1 MSFYLQSTSSGPF
14 RPSTSTGRPRTG
26 RPRTA
31 TSTVGGVQQ
40 IVCAVAESRG
50 VSATVGL
57 CFVNMTTGECVL
69 SEICDS
75 QTYVRTMH
83 KLSVFDPTEILVPN
97 TAVIPRKSTLLSI
110 MEHYIPGA
118 TITQVPRK
126 YYNEQMGHD
135 YIQQLAFADDIAG
148 IKVAVSAKFYAISA
162 AAAALKHIELS
173 YTRFALNSLRI
184 KYQGSEGSMLIDFST
199 VHSLELIQN
208 LQNAKS
214 TECLFGLLNNTLTP
228 MGARLLRS
236 NVLQP
241 LTNVSTLNARLDA
254 LEEFTQHEDMFFQA
268 RQALKPFLDMDRLLT
283 SLITIP
289 VKPSLKHS
297 EQSINNI
304 IVLKQVLFCIAPVRE
319 SLVSGR
325 SELLMAIRDLCG
337 EERIEPVM
345 SLISNVINEDISFSK
360 SPLDLRN
367 QRCYAVKSG
376 VNGLLDVARQT
387 YKEATEDIHSLVAG
401 LAVEHDLPLELKFEV
416 GRGYYLRLSTLDLED
431 KSLPP
436 IFVNVVVQKKVVV
449 EFTTLELVKRNAKI
463 GDSLTEVLLMS
474 DKSVQQLVEDIRKEI
489 SALYKVC
496 EGIAMLDMIVSFAHL
511 CTIQDYVRPEF
522 TDTLA
527 IKAGR
532 HPIREKVHK
541 DKFVPND
548 VYASQQSRFQIITGC
563 NMSGK
568 STYLRSIALTAVIAQ
583 IGSYVPAQYASFPI
597 TQQLFAR
604 VSMDDGIEANAS
616 TFASEMRETAF
627 ILHNL
632 GKGSLIIMD
641 ELGRGTSTRD
651 GLALALA
658 VCEALIESRA
668 FVWFATHFRD
678 LASILAERAGVV
690 NLHLQVEMND
700 PDTMTM
706 LYKVADGSVKDQYYG
721 LALARIVG
729 LPQDVLDKATLVSE
743 TLSRRLDKQKRKSK
757 SFHLS
762 RRRNLVLKLKETLIQ
777 ARDGNMDDKML
788 QSWLTKVQDEFVTRM
803 SRLSEDLADEESE
816 MDGNEKE
823 GDEEHD
829 YGSESE
835 SQGSVNG
842 LSNCLDLDPGQNR
855 GDDMDSGSET
865 NDGKGVEGGDDDT
878 VLEED

>member
-1 MSFYLQSTSSGPF
+1 M
-14 RPSTSTGRPRTG
+14 
-26 RPRTA
+26 
-31 TSTVGGVQQ
+31 
-40 IVCAVAESRG
+40 
-50 VSATVGL
+50 
-57 CFVNMTTGECVL
+57 TGECVL

-110 MEHYIPGA
+110 TEHYLPGA
-118 TITQVPRK
+118 VITQVPRK

-135 YIQQLAFADDIAG
+135 YIQQLAFSDDIAG

-162 AAAALKHIELS
+162 AAAALKHVELS

-184 KYQGSEGSMLIDFST
+184 KYQGSEGSMLIDFSA

-214 TECLFGLLNNTLTP
+214 ADCLFGLLNNTLTA

-241 LTNVSTLNARLDA
+241 LTDVSTLNARLDA
-254 LEEFTQHEDMFFQA
+254 LEEFTQHEEMFFQT

-283 SLITIP
+283 ALITIP

-297 EQSINNI
+297 EQSVNNI
-304 IVLKQVLFCIAPVRE
+304 IILKQTLSCVIPVYE
-319 SLVSGR
+319 SLASAR
-325 SELLMAIRDLCG
+325 SELLVVIRTLCG
-337 EERIEPVM
+337 ADRIEPVM
-345 SLISNVINEDISFSK
+345 NLISDVINEDIAFSK

-367 QRCYAVKSG
+367 QRCYAVNSG

-387 YKEATEDIHSLVAG
+387 YKEATEDVHSLVAG

-416 GRGYYLRLSTLDLED
+416 GRGYYLRLSTSDIED
-431 KSLPP
+431 KPLPP
-436 IFVNVVVQKKVVV
+436 VFVNVVVRKKVAV

-489 SALYKVC
+489 SSLYKVC

-511 CTIQDYVRPEF
+511 CTVQDYVRPEF

-532 HPIREKVHK
+532 HPIREKIHR
-541 DKFVPND
+541 DRFIPND

-583 IGSYVPAQYASFPI
+583 IGSFVPAQYASFPI

-627 ILHNL
+627 ILRNL

-690 NLHLQVEMND
+690 NLHLQVEMKD
-700 PDTMTM
+700 PNTMTM
-706 LYKVADGSVKDQYYG
+706 LYKVIDGSVQDQHYG

-729 LPQDVLDKATLVSE
+729 LPWGVLEKATLVSKM
-743 TLSRRLDKQKRKSK
+743 LSGRLEKQKRKSK
-757 SFHLS
+757 ALHLS
-762 RRRNLVLKLKETLIQ
+762 RRRNLVLKLKETLFQ
-777 ARDGNMDDKML
+777 ARDGNMDENAL
-788 QSWLTKVQDEFVTRM
+788 RSWLAKVQDEFVTRM
-803 SRLSEDLADEESE
+803 TKLSEDIVADGDDENEENGDQYIE
-816 MDGNEKE
+816 NQQERDNEIASDIA
-823 GDEEHD
+823 GD
-829 YGSESE
+829 S
-835 SQGSVNG
+835 
-842 LSNCLDLDPGQNR
+842 DLD
-855 GDDMDSGSET
+855 
-865 NDGKGVEGGDDDT
+865 GGADQGC
-878 VLEED
+878 